1 MNNLEIW
8 EKVTESSMIVNPHPR
23 MKVAF
28 DAFDKLRFESRRLRS
43 LSKKEFNI
51 SPALSCLGMFASAG
65 CGKTTIIN
73 AYMNKVD
80 DEPKASDLR
89 PVVRVNLSTN
99 VTVKGFYQD
108 VLIAFGDPNF
118 SRGTQ
123 HQLEQRVYHFLNQ
136 CGVELLIIDEVHHLI
151 HSETKKVRW
160 DVAELFKNMLNA
172 KVCSIVLSGIEK
184 AKCLLIE
191 DTQLARRASPPV
203 QLDALRPEF
212 AEERN
217 FFAAFLGKFDEE
229 LVRLKITKSKSGFL
243 EGQLPG
249 AFMQASG
256 GVIGTVA
263 KIIQYALD
271 SSLRRGASSI
281 ELCDLIRATDTWAVK
296 LGLVSENPFSELSEI
311 SE

>member
-1 MNNLEIW
+1 MNDIEIW
-8 EKVTESSMIVNPHPR
+8 EKIAQSSMIVLPHPR
-23 MKVAF
+23 MKAAF

-51 SPALSCLGMFASAG
+51 YPALSCVGMFARAG

-73 AYMNKVD
+73 AYMNKVE
-80 DEPKASDLR
+80 DEPKQGNLR

-123 HQLEQRVYHFLNQ
+123 HQLEQRVHHFLNQ

-191 DTQLARRASPPV
+191 DTQLARRASPPI
-203 QLDALRPEF
+203 QLDPLRPEI
-212 AEERN
+212 AEERI
-217 FFAAFLGKFDEE
+217 FFTAFLGKFDEE
-229 LVRLKITKSKSGFL
+229 LVRLKITESKSGFL

-249 AFMQASG
+249 AFMQVSG
-256 GVIGTVA
+256 GVIGTVTR
-263 KIIQYALD
+263 IIEYALD
-271 SSLRRGASSI
+271 SSLRRGAPSI
-281 ELCDLIRATDTWAVK
+281 ELCDLIRATDTWALRLK
-296 LGLVSENPFSELSEI
+296 IALENPFFELLEI
-311 SE
+311 A

>member
-1 MNNLEIW
+1 MNSFEVL
-8 EKVTESSMIVNPHPR
+8 EKVAQSSMIVIPHPR
-23 MKVAF
+23 MRAAF
-28 DAFDKLRFESRRLRS
+28 DAFDRLRFESRRLRT

-51 SPALSCLGMFASAG
+51 CPALSCLGMFARAG
-65 CGKTTIIN
+65 SGKTTIIN
-73 AYMNKVD
+73 SYMNKVE
-80 DEPKASDLR
+80 DEPKLGNSR
-89 PVVRVNLSTN
+89 PVVCVNLSTN

-123 HQLEQRVYHFLNQ
+123 HQLEQRVYHYLNE

-172 KVCSIVLSGIEK
+172 KACSIVLSGIEK
-184 AKCLLIE
+184 ARCLLIE
-191 DTQLARRASPPV
+191 DTQLARRACPPIR
-203 QLDALRPEF
+203 LDALRPEI

-229 LVRLKITKSKSGFL
+229 LVRLGITESRNGFL

-249 AFMQASG
+249 AFMQVSG
-256 GVIGTVA
+256 GVIGTAA
-263 KIIQYALD
+263 KIIQYALE
-271 SSLRRGASSI
+271 SSLRRGATSI
-281 ELCDLIRATDTWAVK
+281 ELCDLVRATDIWALK
-296 LGLVSENPFSELSEI
+296 LEIACRNSFFELLEI
-311 SE
+311 A